1 MTVKEALAELDFGDD
16 GLIPAIAQD
25 YETGEVR
32 MLAYM
37 NELAFEKTVETGYA
51 HYWSRS
57 RQELW
62 KKGETSG
69 NLQHVQEVR
78 TDCDQDAILL
88 LITQEGGACHT
99 GERNCFFNQQVDDGW
114 TKIDPLPEESIGA
127 VLGEIQRIIRD
138 RDEHRPEGSYTV
150 DLLEGERDKSSED
163 RLLEK
168 MGEEFTETLL
178 AAKNGSNEQFNE
190 ELSDFLYH
198 LLVLLRVKDLELADV
213 ADALGDRLPD

>member
-1 MTVKEALAELDFGDD
+1 MTAQQALDELDFDED

-37 NELAFEKTVETGYA
+37 NELAFKKTAETDYA

-69 NLQHVQEVR
+69 NVQHVEEIR
-78 TDCDQDAILL
+78 TDCDQDTVLL
-88 LITQEGGACHT
+88 LITQEGVACHT
-99 GERNCFFNQQVDDGW
+99 GERNCFFNRFVGDGW
-114 TKIDPLPEESIGA
+114 TEDDPLPEELIGS
-127 VLGEIQRIIRD
+127 VLGEIQRIVRD
-138 RDEHRPEGSYTV
+138 RDQNRPDGSYTV
-150 DLLEGERDKSSED
+150 KLLEDSQDKSSED

-178 AAKNGSNEQFNE
+178 AAKNGSNEQFNG

-213 ADALGDRLPD
+213 AEALGERLPD